1 MSGRTPGRNAPA
13 NRDQGPGARR
23 QRGGSL
29 AAGGAAVGT
38 ALAVTGA
45 ALAVTFAATA
55 TAVTPASASWRIV
68 KRVPS
73 GALGDFTAIVAVG
86 RTGGWAFNGISRPTA
101 WKRSGPSW
109 VRVSFPRQNGE
120 EVVAAGASS
129 ATNVW
134 AFTASG
140 GRSRAL
146 RWSGSHWSVQRS
158 FAAQVGGAVA
168 ISPSDLWAF
177 GQPAVPGRGLGPPHY
192 NGDVWSPGPSAPR
205 PRRGRRLP

>member
-13 NRDQGPGARR
+13 NQDQRPAAQR
-23 QRGGSL
+23 QRRWSHT
-29 AAGGAAVGT
+29 ARGAAVGT

-55 TAVTPASASWRIV
+55 TAVTRASASWRIV

-86 RTGGWAFNGISRPTA
+86 RTGGWAFNGSSRPTA

-109 VRVSFPRQNGE
+109 VRVSFPSQNGE

-146 RWSGSHWSVQRS
+146 RWNGSHWSVQRS
-158 FAAQVGGAVA
+158 FAAQVGGAVL
-168 ISPSDLWAF
+168 ISASDVLVF
-177 GQPAVPGRGLGPPHY
+177 RQPVVPGSGLGGWHYNGHVLSPVVSCRGLGS
-192 NGDVWSPGPSAPR
+192 GSR
-205 PRRGRRLP
+205 